1 MSPHTPHL
9 PIVVRFLP
17 AGDTA
22 VVVEFG
28 DTVDRSISDAVLAL
42 SARVRAAR
50 TPGVRETVPTYR
62 SLLVHFDPLATT
74 AATVIGEIRKLL
86 GKHDETRK
94 AATLWRVPACFEPTH
109 APDLAEVAERAEL
122 AQDEVVQV
130 LTETLFHVYMVGFSP
145 GFAYMGDVPPPL
157 DLPRRTD
164 PRVKVPT
171 GSIAIAVG
179 MIGVYPVESPGGW
192 HLVGTAPIRFFD
204 LRHERPALL
213 APGDK
218 VRFEPVTAS
227 EFDSLREAVAADAY
241 RVPSETMPA

>member
-1 MSPHTPHL
+1 MEP
-9 PIVVRFLP
+9 RFLP

-28 DTVDRSISDAVLAL
+28 NTVDRAISDAVLAL

-50 TPGVRETVPTYR
+50 TRGVRETVPTYR
-62 SLLVHFDPLATT
+62 SLLVHFDPVVTT
-74 AATVIGEIRKLL
+74 AAAVIGEIRQLL
-86 GKHDETRK
+86 GQKDETRK
-94 AATLWRVPACFEPTH
+94 NATLWRVPACFEPTH
-109 APDLAEVAERAEL
+109 APDLADVAERAKL
-122 AQDEVVQV
+122 TQDKVVQI
-130 LTETLFHVYMVGFSP
+130 LSETLFHVYMVGFSP
-145 GFAYMGDVPPPL
+145 GFSYMGDVPPPL

-204 LRHERPALL
+204 LRHNRPALL

-218 VRFEPVTAS
+218 VRFEPITPSA
-227 EFDSLREAVAADAY
+227 FDDLRAAVAADAY
-241 RVPSETMPA
+241 RVPSETITA

>member
-1 MSPHTPHL
+1 MEP
-9 PIVVRFLP
+9 RFLP

-28 DTVDRSISDAVLAL
+28 NTVDRAISDAVLAL

-62 SLLVHFDPLATT
+62 SLLVHFDPVVTT
-74 AATVIGEIRKLL
+74 SAAVIGEIRQLL
-86 GKHDETRK
+86 GKNDESRK
-94 AATLWRVPACFEPTH
+94 NATLWRVPACFEPTH
-109 APDLAEVAERAEL
+109 APDLADVAERAKL
-122 AQDEVVQV
+122 TQDKVVQI
-130 LTETLFHVYMVGFSP
+130 LSETLFHVYMVGFSP
-145 GFAYMGDVPPPL
+145 GFSYMGDVPPPL

-204 LRHERPALL
+204 LRHTRPALL

-218 VRFEPVTAS
+218 VRFEPITAS
-227 EFDSLREAVAADAY
+227 AFADIRAAVAADAY
-241 RVPSETMPA
+241 RVPSETMTA